1 MRRYHDAVARQRP
14 TAALS
19 GNVGRARFFRSYVLR
34 ARKLLGDPAA
44 LDELAQHARSKATGS
59 PNSKIRELGDRI
71 KLLGRLV
78 RAYANGSYREIGV
91 ANIVLIVA
99 AILYFV
105 TPIDLIPDAIPGAG
119 LMDDATVLAF
129 VLAKLEIELDRFS
142 AWEKD
147 QAIDAISRG

>member
-1 MRRYHDAVARQRP
+1 MAP
-14 TAALS
+14 TRGPSELS
-19 GNVGRARFFRSYVLR
+19 ANIGKARFFRSYLLR

-44 LDELAQHARSKATGS
+44 IDELTQHARSKASGS
-59 PNSKIRELGDRI
+59 TNSRIRDLGDRI

-78 RAYANGSYREIGV
+78 RAYANGSYREITVGNV
-91 ANIVLIVA
+91 VLIVA

-142 AWEKD
+142 SWEKD

>member
-1 MRRYHDAVARQRP
+1 MARRPNLTQLR
-14 TAALS
+14 
-19 GNVGRARFFRSYVLR
+19 GNIAKARFFRVYTDR
-34 ARKLLGDPAA
+34 ARRVVRDPAA
-44 LDELAQHARSKATGS
+44 MEELVQHARVKAKGS
-59 PNSKIRELGDRI
+59 PNSRIRELGDRI

-91 ANIVLIVA
+91 GNVVLIVA

-129 VLAKLEIELDRFS
+129 VLAKLEVELDRFS
-142 AWEKD
+142 DWEKSM
-147 QAIDAISRG
+147 AIDAVSRG

>member
-1 MRRYHDAVARQRP
+1 MPRRPNLAELR
-14 TAALS
+14 
-19 GNVGRARFFRSYVLR
+19 GNIGKARFFRQYLDR
-34 ARKLLGDPAA
+34 ARRLVRDPAA
-44 LDELAQHARSKATGS
+44 LDDLAQHARSKAAGS
-59 PNSKIRELGDRI
+59 SNGRIRELGDRI

-78 RAYANGSYREIGV
+78 RAYANGSYRQISAGNV
-91 ANIVLIVA
+91 VLIVA

-129 VLAKLEIELDRFS
+129 VLAKLEIELDRF
-142 AWEKD
+142 ADWEKS

>member
-1 MRRYHDAVARQRP
+1 VFVARQRD

-19 GNVGRARFFRSYVLR
+19 GNLGRARFFRAYLLR
-34 ARKLLGDPAA
+34 ARRLLGDPAA
-44 LDELAQHARSKATGS
+44 LDELAQHARSKASGS

-78 RAYANGSYREIGV
+78 RAYANGSYREITVG
-91 ANIVLIVA
+91 NIVLIVA

-105 TPIDLIPDAIPGAG
+105 TPIDLIPDALPGAG

-142 AWEKD
+142 SWEKD

>member
-1 MRRYHDAVARQRP
+1 MFVARQRD

-19 GNVGRARFFRSYVLR
+19 GNLGRARFFRAYLLR
-34 ARKLLGDPAA
+34 ARRLLGDPAA
-44 LDELAQHARSKATGS
+44 LDELAQHARSKASGS
-59 PNSKIRELGDRI
+59 SNSKIRELGDRI

-78 RAYANGSYREIGV
+78 RAYANGSYREITVG
-91 ANIVLIVA
+91 NIVLIVA

-142 AWEKD
+142 SWEKD

>member
-1 MRRYHDAVARQRP
+1 MASRGTSAI
-14 TAALS
+14 T
-19 GNVGRARFFRSYVLR
+19 GNVGKARFFRSYLLR

-44 LDELAQHARSKATGS
+44 LDELAQHARSKASGS
-59 PNSKIRELGDRI
+59 PNRRIRELGDRI

-78 RAYANGSYREIGV
+78 RAYANGSYREITVGNV
-91 ANIVLIVA
+91 VLIVA

-105 TPIDLIPDAIPGAG
+105 TPIDLIPDAVPGAG

-147 QAIDAISRG
+147 RTIDAISRG

>member
-1 MRRYHDAVARQRP
+1 MTRRP
-14 TAALS
+14 GLS
-19 GNVGRARFFRSYVLR
+19 ELRGNIAKARFFRVYTDR
-34 ARKLLGDPAA
+34 ARRVVRDPEAME
-44 LDELAQHARSKATGS
+44 ELVQHARVKAKGS

-142 AWEKD
+142 AWEKGR
-147 QAIDAISRG
+147 AIDAVSRG

>member
-1 MRRYHDAVARQRP
+1 VASDPRR
-14 TAALS
+14 AALT
-19 GNVGRARFFRSYVLR
+19 GNIGRARFFRSYLLR
-34 ARKLLGDPAA
+34 ARKLLRDPSAIE
-44 LDELAQHARSKATGS
+44 ELAQHARSKATDS

-78 RAYANGSYREIGV
+78 RAYVNGSYREISVGNV
-91 ANIVLIVA
+91 VLIVA

-129 VLAKLEIELDRFS
+129 VLAKLEIELGRFS

-147 QAIDAISRG
+147 RAIDAISRG

>member
-1 MRRYHDAVARQRP
+1 MPRRPSLPELR
-14 TAALS
+14 
-19 GNVGRARFFRSYVLR
+19 GNVGKARFFRSYLLR

-44 LDELAQHARSKATGS
+44 LDELAQHARSKASGS
-59 PNSKIRELGDRI
+59 ANSKIRELGDRI

-91 ANIVLIVA
+91 GNIVLIVA

-105 TPIDLIPDAIPGAG
+105 TPIDLIPDAVPGAG

-142 AWEKD
+142 MWEKD